1 MEQIRRRT
9 HCSGRRCLAGGRI
22 RWLVIVALAA
32 GVLGGAELR
41 GAKKVTS
48 PPDLT
53 KGGQK
58 DDKHDWTL
66 GPTGA
71 KGWMWGRLL
80 ETTDTRQIL
89 ITQVDKGSPADG
101 VLRVGD
107 VILGVE
113 GELFAADARKSFG
126 RAITAAETRGGQG
139 VLRLL
144 RWREGKQKSVEIR
157 LAVLGNYSDT
167 SPFGCPKSQKIIDAG
182 CRYIAAHMKR
192 GIDGQI
198 NALALLASGKA
209 EYRDL
214 VKEYAHQAG
223 PRGLKLALQ
232 PRGGMVSW
240 SWGYTNLFL
249 TEYYLATGDGYVLP
263 AIREYAT
270 KIAMGQSV
278 VGSWGHGM
286 AWPELNGGKLHGSLG
301 GYGALN
307 QAGLIC
313 HLSMVLAQKCGVTD
327 KVVQQAI
334 DRANRFFRFYIGKGA
349 IPYGDHRPGWQVHDD
364 NGKDSIAA
372 VLFDLQGDRAG
383 AQFFSRMTVASHGE
397 RERGHTGNYFSFL
410 WGPLGA
416 NRAGPAAASAFLKE
430 LRWYFD
436 LARRP
441 DGSFRYQGGAGM
453 GGGEHKYRNWDCT
466 GAYVLAYALPLK
478 KLYITGRGT
487 SKDNELSAADVGEAI
502 ESGRGFSSWHL
513 GIERYR
519 GKSVSELLACLRSW
533 SPAVRHRA
541 AEALAATSGDPTA
554 ALVRMVGSDSLH
566 ARYGA
571 CKALGAL
578 KGRAAAAVPALT
590 RTLTAE
596 DLWLRIQAAYALSSI
611 GEPARRA
618 IPDLLKLAVRE
629 QPDDP
634 REFMQRYLCFTL
646 FYRGGALKMKGL
658 LAQSVEGV
666 DRQLLYPAVRR
677 LLTNDDG
684 RARGAVGSVYKQLT
698 YDQIKPLLP
707 AIHKAIVEPSP
718 SGVMFGSGIRLQGL
732 ELLAKHRIRE
742 GMPLCLEVMDIEKWG
757 KRSRIASCLKILRS
771 YGGAARPMLPK
782 LRELDKLLSA
792 HREAKGLSK
801 EIELVRKTIVGIESA
816 KDTPE
821 LRSLSD

>member
-1 MEQIRRRT
+1 MTASWIRR
-9 HCSGRRCLAGGRI
+9 
-22 RWLVIVALAA
+22 LVAISLVV
-32 GVLGGAELR
+32 GVLGGAEVR

-71 KGWMWGRLL
+71 RGWMWGRSL
-80 ETTDTRQIL
+80 ETTDARQIL
-89 ITQVDKGSPADG
+89 ITKVDRGSPADG
-101 VLRVGD
+101 VLQVGD
-107 VILGVE
+107 VILGVGGKRFTE
-113 GELFAADARKSFG
+113 DARKSFG
-126 RAITAAETRGGQG
+126 RAITAAETRAGKGA
-139 VLRLL
+139 LKLI
-144 RWREGKQKSVEIR
+144 RWRDGKQADVEIR
-157 LAVLGNYSDT
+157 LAVLGSYIAT
-167 SPFGCPKSQKIIDAG
+167 SPVDCPKSQKIIDAG
-182 CRYIAAHMKR
+182 CRHIATHMKR
-192 GIDGQI
+192 GIDGNM

-214 VKEYAHQAG
+214 VKEYARQAG

-232 PRGGMVSW
+232 PPGGMVSW

-249 TEYYLATGDGYVLP
+249 TEYFLATGDEYVLP

-286 AWPELNGGKLHGSLG
+286 AWPDLNGGKLNGRLG

-313 HLSMVLAQKCGVTD
+313 HLSMVLAQKCGVKD
-327 KVVQQAI
+327 KVVQQAV
-334 DRANRFFRFYIGKGA
+334 DRANRFFAFYIGKGA

-372 VLFDLQGDRAG
+372 VLFDLQGHRAG

-416 NRAGPAAASAFLKE
+416 NRAGPLAASAFLKE
-430 LRWYFD
+430 LRWYYD

-453 GGGEHKYRNWDCT
+453 GGGEHKYGNWDCT
-466 GAYVLAYALPLK
+466 GAYVLAYCLPLR
-478 KLYITGRGT
+478 KLYLTGRGV
-487 SKDNELSAADVGEAI
+487 SKENELSAADVSEAI
-502 ESGRGFSSWHL
+502 ESGRGFSSWHM
-513 GIERYR
+513 GIEAYR
-519 GKSVSELLACLRSW
+519 GKSESELLKCLASW

-541 AEALAATSGDPTA
+541 AEALAEKKGDPTA
-554 ALVRMVGSDSLH
+554 ALVRMLGSDNLH

-578 KGRAAAAVPALT
+578 KGRAATAVPALT
-590 RTLTAE
+590 KTLTAE

-611 GEPARRA
+611 GEPARAA
-618 IPDLLKLAVRE
+618 IPDLLKLSVRE

-666 DRQLLYPAVRR
+666 DKQLLYPAVRK

-698 YDQIKPLLP
+698 YEQIKPLLP
-707 AIHKAIVEPSP
+707 AIHKAIVEASP

-742 GMPLCLEVMDIEKWG
+742 GMSLCLEVMDIEKWG

-771 YGGAARPMLPK
+771 YGGAAKPMLPK
-782 LRELDKLLSA
+782 LRELKKLLSS

-801 EIELVRKTIVGIESA
+801 EIELVRKTIADIEST

-821 LRSLSD
+821 LRSLKD